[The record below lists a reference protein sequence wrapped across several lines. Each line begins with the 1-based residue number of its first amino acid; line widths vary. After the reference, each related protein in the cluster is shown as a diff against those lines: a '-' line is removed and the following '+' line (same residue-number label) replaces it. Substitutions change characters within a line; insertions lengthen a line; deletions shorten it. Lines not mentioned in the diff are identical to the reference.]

1 MAHLL
6 SNYPRVQIISNCVSL
21 YLFRTYEDISF
32 IYKQSWLLTLLA
44 FFLLSNIDLTI
55 TNRDY
60 SIVNLVNSFVQ
71 DEEIIP
77 EKTFSIIVISSIA
90 EFRY

>member
-1 MAHLL
+1 MGF
-6 SNYPRVQIISNCVSL
+6 V
-21 YLFRTYEDISF
+21 
-32 IYKQSWLLTLLA
+32 YKKSWLLTLLA
-44 FFLLSNIDLTI
+44 FFLLLNIDLTI

-60 SIVNLVNSFVQ
+60 SIINLVNSFVQ

-77 EKTFSIIVISSIA
+77 EKTFSIIGISSIA